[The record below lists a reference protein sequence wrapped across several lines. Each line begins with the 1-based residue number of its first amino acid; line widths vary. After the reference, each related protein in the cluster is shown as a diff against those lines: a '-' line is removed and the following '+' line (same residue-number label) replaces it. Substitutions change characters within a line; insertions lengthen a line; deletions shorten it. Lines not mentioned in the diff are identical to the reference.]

1 MEDRVCVI
9 VGVGPGNGAA
19 IARRFA
25 ASGYRTA
32 LCSRSREHLASIAQE
47 IPGASVHPYDVC
59 DPEAAE
65 PVFSRIRRELG
76 PVAVLVYN
84 AGSGVFASIDDA
96 TVEMLE
102 SAWQVNTRGLFVA
115 AKQVLPDM
123 RRAGGGSIVVVGA
136 TASIRGGPHFAP
148 FASAK
153 AAQRSLAQS
162 MARHL
167 GPEGIHVSTV
177 IVDGVVNLPR
187 IRERMPDRPDTFFIE
202 PDDVAEAVHFLAHQ
216 SRQGWTFELDL
227 RPFGERW

>member
-1 MEDRVCVI
+1 MSERVCVI
-9 VGVGPGNGAA
+9 AGVGPGNGAA

-25 ASGYRTA
+25 AAGYRTA
-32 LCSRSREHLASIAQE
+32 LCSRSQEHLEAIAQA
-47 IPGASVHPYDVC
+47 IPGARTYVYDVR
-59 DPEAAE
+59 DAQAVE
-65 PVFSRIRRELG
+65 PVFARIRRELG

-96 TVEMLE
+96 TLE
-102 SAWQVNTRGLFVA
+102 SLEAAWQVNARGLFLA
-115 AKQVLPDM
+115 AKAVLPDL
-123 RRAGGGSIVVVGA
+123 RAAGGGSIVVVGA
-136 TASIRGGPHFAP
+136 TASVRGGAHFAP

-153 AAQRSLAQS
+153 AAQRILAQS

-167 GPEGIHVSTV
+167 GPEGIHVSYL

-216 SRQGWTFELDL
+216 PRQGWTFEMDL

>member
-32 LCSRSREHLASIAQE
+32 LCSRSRERLSSIAE
-47 IPGASVHPYDVC
+47 GIPGARIHPYDVC
-59 DPEAAE
+59 DAEAAE
-65 PVFSRIRRELG
+65 PVFSRIRQELG

-96 TVEMLE
+96 TVESLE

-123 RRAGGGSIVVVGA
+123 RQAGGGSIVVVGA

-167 GPEGIHVSTV
+167 GPEGIHVSYV

-187 IRERMPDRPDTFFIE
+187 IRERMPDRPDAFFIE